1 MELTKKSIFNSIFML
16 LISSSCLLAQ
26 YGNGS
31 AGTLGVASTTNL
43 SITATGVSG
52 VAGAAITVASTA
64 GFAAGDQIL
73 LIQMTGSTGNQG
85 NWEQLEVASVAGSIV
100 TLSAVTTKNYDAPAE
115 KVQLIKLNQ
124 YSDVGVAADL
134 TTSAWNGTT
143 GGVLAFMANNDFEV
157 VNGGKLDMTAKGFNS
172 TNGGASA
179 TGGIGGSGGAGGD
192 PGVAGGSSG
201 AGGQGIF
208 GGADGAANGTSGGT
222 GTTVAAPNVPGG
234 GATASNVTV
243 KAAKRYLM
251 GAGGKG
257 GNGGNGGGGGGGST
271 QPLTAVAGTA
281 GTTGGA
287 GGNGGIGGNGGTGG
301 GLIMV
306 FAKNYIYSNAGP
318 VAFCVNGSAATA
330 GTAATSGTAG
340 GNGGTGGG
348 RACNVKGGGGGGG
361 NGAGGGNGGDGG
373 SGGAG
378 GFVYLRKEAGSLT
391 GAMIGKTGGALG
403 NGGAAGLGGAAGANG
418 TDPNPSCL
426 ACGPATTWG
435 MVNGCTTAGAL
446 LAGLNYIDGTANSTY
461 TLGGY
466 KIWSSLSGV
475 GVGMVQLGVPLTD
488 CQGKP
493 YLKVQMGQNLTG
505 GATPA
510 SGTQYYLVSSTATN
524 TTSLQTYLNSFFSTP
539 FPVATGG
546 FNDVSFTDGAG
557 NVWVQECYSG
567 LCGARATAMAGPDGV
582 AGTVGTAA
590 GDGDFD
596 EEFVLPIE
604 LVSFTGKMME
614 KHARLDWKT
623 ASEFNFHGFDVQR
636 SNDAVNF
643 EKIGFVETK
652 GQRTEGASYT
662 FLDKNAF
669 LNKDNYYRLCQID
682 LDGAK
687 EFSKIVTLRTTLIQN
702 LAESLQ
708 LSPVPVS
715 NQMTVQF
722 YSASAQ
728 SILLEI
734 TNALGQ
740 PIFTQQQEV
749 NEGTNQVFLS
759 VDYLPAGAYSLRL
772 SDVGDKTSNVVQNFV
787 KE

>member
-1 MELTKKSIFNSIFML
+1 
-16 LISSSCLLAQ
+16 
-26 YGNGS
+26 
-31 AGTLGVASTTNL
+31 
-43 SITATGVSG
+43 
-52 VAGAAITVASTA
+52 
-64 GFAAGDQIL
+64 
-73 LIQMTGSTGNQG
+73 
-85 NWEQLEVASVAGSIV
+85 
-100 TLSAVTTKNYDAPAE
+100 
-115 KVQLIKLNQ
+115 
-124 YSDVGVAADL
+124 
-134 TTSAWNGTT
+134 
-143 GGVLAFMANNDFEV
+143 
-157 VNGGKLDMTAKGFNS
+157 
-172 TNGGASA
+172 
-179 TGGIGGSGGAGGD
+179 
-192 PGVAGGSSG
+192 
-201 AGGQGIF
+201 
-208 GGADGAANGTSGGT
+208 
-222 GTTVAAPNVPGG
+222 
-234 GATASNVTV
+234 
-243 KAAKRYLM
+243 M

-257 GNGGNGGGGGGGST
+257 GNGGNGGIGGGGGGGGSN
-271 QPLTAVAGTA
+271 QPLTATAGTA
-281 GTTGGA
+281 GTIGGTGGTGGT
-287 GGNGGIGGNGGTGG
+287 GGNGGIGG
-301 GLIMV
+301 GLILV
-306 FAKNYIYSNAGP
+306 FAKNFINSNAGA

-330 GTAATSGTAG
+330 GTPATNGVVG

-361 NGAGGGNGGDGG
+361 NGAGGGNGGNGG
-373 SGGAG
+373 GGGAA
-378 GFVYLRKEAGSLT
+378 GFVYLRKET
-391 GAMIGKTGGALG
+391 GTLSAAMIEKTGGAVG
-403 NGGAAGLGGAAGANG
+403 NGGAAGLGGAGGTNG

-426 ACGPATTWG
+426 ACGPATTLG
-435 MVNGCTTAGAL
+435 MVNACGTAGAL
-446 LAGLNYIDGTANSTY
+446 LAGLNFIDGTANSTY

-466 KIWSSLSGV
+466 KIWSSISGV
-475 GVGMVQLGVPLTD
+475 GVGMVQLGVALTD

-493 YLKVQMGQNLTG
+493 YFKVQMGQNLTG

-567 LCGARATAMAGPDGV
+567 LCGARATALSGPDGV
-582 AGTVGTAA
+582 AGAA
-590 GDGDFD
+590 GAAGGDGDFD
-596 EEFVLPIE
+596 EELILPIE

-614 KHARLDWKT
+614 KYVRLDWKT
-623 ASEFNFHGFDVQR
+623 ASEFNFRGFDIQR

-682 LDGAK
+682 LDGTK
-687 EFSKIVTLRTTLIQN
+687 EFSKIVTLRTTLLQN

-728 SILLEI
+728 SMLLEI

-749 NEGTNQVFLS
+749 NEGANQVFLS
-759 VDYLPAGAYSLRL
+759 VDHLPAGSYSLRL
-772 SDVGDKTSNVVQNFV
+772 SDAGDKTSNVVRNFV